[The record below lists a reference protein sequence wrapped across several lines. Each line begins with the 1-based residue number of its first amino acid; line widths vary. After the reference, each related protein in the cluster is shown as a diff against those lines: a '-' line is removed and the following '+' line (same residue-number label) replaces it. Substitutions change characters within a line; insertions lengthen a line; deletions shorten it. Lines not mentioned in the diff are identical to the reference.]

1 MKKPIALTML
11 MASVATTSLQAQVM
25 LPYQN
30 PELSFHDRAVDLV
43 SRLSLEEKAWQMG
56 NMVDQDIN
64 RADYQ
69 TVGGMVTSRMREA
82 FRGRRTVQSA
92 PRAVWSMS
100 QDLLHESTTSESV

>member
-1 MKKPIALTML
+1 ML

-56 NMVDQDIN
+56 NMVD
-64 RADYQ
+64 
-69 TVGGMVTSRMREA
+69 
-82 FRGRRTVQSA
+82 
-92 PRAVWSMS
+92 
-100 QDLLHESTTSESV
+100 